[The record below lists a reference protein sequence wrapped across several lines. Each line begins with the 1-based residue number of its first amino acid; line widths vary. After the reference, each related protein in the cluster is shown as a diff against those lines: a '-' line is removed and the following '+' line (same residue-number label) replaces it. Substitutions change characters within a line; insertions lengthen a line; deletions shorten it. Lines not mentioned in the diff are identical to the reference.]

1 MAYKFLIPLIIYLFL
16 SSCDNENINE
26 VPIYIKIDSILL
38 EENTSQNISDVWIY
52 IDDILQGVYE
62 LPIEIPL
69 LVEGKHKLR
78 IKAGIRENGISATRI
93 PFPFYTSYIIE
104 EQNFTVE
111 ENITLNPVFNYI
123 DNITVIK
130 ENFEGI
136 GVNLESTLISDT
148 TINLINAPNN
158 NYGEGILNDSL
169 ITFEVATDEFNIDQL
184 GPVFLELDY
193 KSNTQ
198 FLVGIYANFPQ
209 SLVLQKDIIWIT
221 PKDEWNKIYINLSS
235 TIQESNQA
243 ESFKVFIGMK
253 RDFTKDTNWVNL
265 DNITIIY

>member
-221 PKDEWNKIYINLSS
+221 PKDEWNKIYINLTS